1 MKKRTSFIG
10 VVFVA
15 SLITLSLL
23 ISSQSYGQSG
33 KTSTPGKAIP
43 DSLYKIFSAS
53 CMACH
58 SKGGN
63 AFAVSHVNFADW
75 NKYDAKKQ
83 ASKAADICEEVT
95 KGSMPPKSYRN
106 ANPSLIP
113 TAKQATDI
121 CNWAKSL
128 GTIK

>member
-1 MKKRTSFIG
+1 MKKRVSLIA

-23 ISSQSYGQSG
+23 MPSQAFCQSG

-43 DSLYKIFSAS
+43 DSLYKIFSTS
-53 CMACH
+53 CMKCH
-58 SKGGN
+58 STGGS
-63 AFAVSHVNFADW
+63 AFATSHVNFSDW

-83 ASKAADICEEVT
+83 ASKAADICKELT
-95 KGSMPPKSYRN
+95 KGSMPPKSYRS

-113 TAKQATDI
+113 TAKQTTEI
-121 CNWAKSL
+121 CNWATSL